1 MAGLAR
7 EYANRYGQDDELS
20 TIAPTQPEVIV
31 LLRRGEETVAGG
43 ALLAFAPGVGELKR
57 MWTAPS
63 ERRRGHARRVLAALE
78 DAARARGYRAVRPE
92 TGRPQPEAV
101 ARRHRL
107 RRDRGRCRRRHPARP
122 PRTGA
127 VRVRRVDAPV
137 GDSSE
142 HSSASSARRSP
153 RAHG

>member
-1 MAGLAR
+1 VGAAAGLRLVEVASLEDPAAAGLMAGLAR
-7 EYANRYGQDDELS
+7 EYADRYGQDDELS

-78 DAARARGYRAVRPE
+78 DAARARGYRAVRLE

-101 ARRHRL
+101 AL
-107 RRDRGRCRRRHPARP
+107 YAGAGYAPITPYGRY
-122 PRTGA
+122 
-127 VRVRRVDAPV
+127 
-137 GDSSE
+137 
-142 HSSASSARRSP
+142 RRSP
-153 RAHG
+153 LVRCFEKAL